1 MPVSPYSMLILNVI
15 KNKPNANVNKFQAF
29 QAHKLFIFTLFS
41 SGLLMNNIYLNKK
54 KLIYGQYYS

>member
-1 MPVSPYSMLILNVI
+1 MPVSPYSILISNVI
-15 KNKPNANVNKFQAF
+15 KNKPIANVNKFSTF
-29 QAHKLFIFTLFS
+29 QAHTLFIFTLFS

>member
-1 MPVSPYSMLILNVI
+1 MPVSPYSILISNVI
-15 KNKPNANVNKFQAF
+15 KNKPNVNKFTAF

>member
-15 KNKPNANVNKFQAF
+15 KNKPMTTVNKFTAF
-29 QAHKLFIFTLFS
+29 QAPKLFIFTLFS

>member
-1 MPVSPYSMLILNVI
+1 MPVSPYSILISNVI
-15 KNKPNANVNKFQAF
+15 KKYPISYVNKFSTF
-29 QAHKLFIFTLFS
+29 QAHKLFIFTIFS

>member
-1 MPVSPYSMLILNVI
+1 MPVSPYSILISNVI
-15 KNKPNANVNKFQAF
+15 KKYPMTTVNKFQV
-29 QAHKLFIFTLFS
+29 HKLFIFTLFS